1 MVCCFWLELKVI
13 AGSGVGELGGD
24 EMNRTVQLMSNK
36 PIARVRK
43 ERMRVR
49 REYRG
54 FIAVLGRE

>member
-13 AGSGVGELGGD
+13 AGSEVGELGGD